1 MSTQQYSVTPHTVGN
16 ILNWVDTNQIAIPE
30 IQRPFVWDASAVR
43 DLLDSLYRGYPV
55 GYLITWQNPTIR
67 LKDGSSAFGKKI
79 LIDGQQRVTALMA
92 AIQNIQV
99 INKDYELT
107 RIKIA
112 FNPQTETFE
121 VSNPAIK
128 SDKEWIPDVS
138 AFFKSSSNLFKI
150 TIDYLEANPEC
161 DSEKVPDALKN
172 LSSILNNQIGVI
184 DLLSNLDIDTVTE
197 IFIRVNNSGTKLS
210 QADFAMSKIASNETY
225 GGSLLRK
232 TIDYFCHLSVA
243 PEFLAKIKTVDKN
256 FADSHFLA
264 KIKWASEFPDGIYDP
279 GYTDMLRVAF
289 TSEFGRGKLE
299 DLVALLS
306 GRNFETKEYE
316 EVIAESSYKSLQQG
330 IERFINETN
339 FKNFVMILKSAGFT
353 SSALMSGNNAINVA
367 YIIYLHG
374 RKNKMPANQ
383 LDGLVRQWFVMSLL
397 TQRYSGSTES
407 QIDQD
412 IRLINGIGLEKHF
425 RAVVDSSMSSSFW
438 SGLLPQHLITTS
450 TNSPYW
456 NVFVAAQV
464 KAKAEGFLSANISV
478 ESLVGIKGDIHHLYP
493 KSYLKKKGLPRS
505 RYNQIANFAV
515 TESGINA
522 LISDKAPGK
531 YFIEV
536 AESASKGKPKYG
548 DLKTHDGLLV
558 NLAMH
563 AIPNDVL
570 EFEVDFDDFL
580 ENRRILMAGL
590 IKDYFWGLA
599 GTASQ
604 LS

>member
-92 AIQNIQV
+92 AIQDIQV

-112 FNPQTETFE
+112 FNPQSETFE
-121 VSNPAIK
+121 VSNPAIQA
-128 SDKEWIPDVS
+128 DKEWLPDIS
-138 AFFKSSSNLFKI
+138 AFFKGSSNLFKI
-150 TIDYLEANPEC
+150 TKDYLETNPSC
-161 DSEKVPDALKN
+161 DSERVPESLKN
-172 LSSILNNQIGVI
+172 LGGILNNQIGVI

-197 IFIRVNNSGTKLS
+197 VFIRVNNSGTKLS
-210 QADFAMSKIASNETY
+210 QADFAMSKIASNDSH
-225 GGSLLRK
+225 GGNLLRK

-243 PEFLAKIKTVDKN
+243 PEFLSKIKSVDKS
-256 FADSHFLA
+256 FAEGPFLQ
-264 KIKWASEFPDGIYDP
+264 KIKWVADFPDDIYDP

-306 GRNFETKEYE
+306 GRNFETRIYE
-316 EVIAESSYKSLQQG
+316 ESIVEESYKSLQTG

-339 FKNFVMILKSAGFT
+339 FKNFVIILKSAGFT
-353 SSALMSGNNAINVA
+353 SSALISGNNALNMA
-367 YIIYLHG
+367 YIVYLHG
-374 RKNKMPANQ
+374 RKNKIPANQ

-412 IRLINGIGLEKHF
+412 IRQINTLGLEKHF
-425 RAVVDSSMSSSFW
+425 KAVVSSTMSTSFW
-438 SGLLPQHLITTS
+438 SSLLPQEMVTTS

-456 NVFVAAQV
+456 NVFVASQV
-464 KAKAEGFLSANISV
+464 KAKTEGFLSAHVSV

-493 KSYLKKKGLPRS
+493 KSFLRKKGIS
-505 RYNQIANFAV
+505 KSKYNQIANYAI
-515 TESGINA
+515 TESGINLA
-522 LISDKAPGK
+522 ISDKAPEK
-531 YFIEV
+531 YFAEI
-536 AESASKGKPKYG
+536 AESVSKGKAKYG
-548 DLKTHDGLLV
+548 ELKTQKELLV
-558 NLAMH
+558 NLAAH
-563 AIPNDVL
+563 GIPDDVL
-570 EFEVDFDDFL
+570 EISVDFDDFL
-580 ENRRILMAGL
+580 ENRRLLMALL
-590 IKDYFWGLA
+590 IKEYFKGLA
-599 GTASQ
+599 GNS
-604 LS
+604 